1 LPTIQRKTL
10 MRSPGSFFSK
20 KSCNSQFQTGKITS
34 GKSDLKKVCLCET
47 GRDCVIFLW
56 LVSS

>member
-1 LPTIQRKTL
+1 
-10 MRSPGSFFSK
+10 MRSPGSVFSK